1 VAAECCSYLAMAW
14 IDNWSPIMIRLYCM
28 MKSSR
33 FARYLCRLDQTLL
46 FLSNE
51 ATEQIQGT
59 HASRHGSKRPA
70 QGNING
76 NGSRSSS
83 STQQRANTL
92 VVVVVVVAVLLMIE
106 LQYAHFAG

>member
-1 VAAECCSYLAMAW
+1 
-14 IDNWSPIMIRLYCM
+14 MIRLYCM

>member
-1 VAAECCSYLAMAW
+1 
-14 IDNWSPIMIRLYCM
+14 M

-33 FARYLCRLDQTLL
+33 FARYLCLLDQTLL

-59 HASRHGSKRPA
+59 HAGRHGSKRPA

>member
-1 VAAECCSYLAMAW
+1 
-14 IDNWSPIMIRLYCM
+14 MIRLYCM
-28 MKSSR
+28 MKSLR

-59 HASRHGSKRPA
+59 HAGRHGSKRPA

-83 STQQRANTL
+83 SSTQQRANTP